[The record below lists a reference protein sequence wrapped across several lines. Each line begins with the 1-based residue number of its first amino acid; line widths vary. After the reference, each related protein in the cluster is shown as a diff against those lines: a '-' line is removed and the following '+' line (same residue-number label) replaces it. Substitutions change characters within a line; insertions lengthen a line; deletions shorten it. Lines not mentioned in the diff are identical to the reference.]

1 MIDLLRTLGIEKGKP
16 FNPDDDAREIM
27 KAAAQEAR
35 QWLDLQYEASLSPP
49 FYEGGHWALPTAP
62 GLLPNMQSSSP
73 IRTTI
78 RSTAAGRLMPWRSS
92 VRSIRDWVR
101 TI

>member
-49 FYEGGHWALPTAP
+49 FYDGGHWALPTAP
-62 GLLPNMQSSSP
+62 GLLPNMQSSF
-73 IRTTI
+73 
-78 RSTAAGRLMPWRSS
+78 AW
-92 VRSIRDWVR
+92 SI
-101 TI
+101 